1 MNTFTETVRNFADIL
16 PVVSDYV
23 GLKGAG
29 SAFKGLCPFHS
40 EKTPSFSVHR
50 EKQIFH
56 CFGCG
61 ASGDVFSFVM
71 LAEKVPFPEAV
82 RIVAEKCG
90 IPIPAGSGPSGL
102 EDKKFSERKELFEIY
117 DRAAAYFQQRL
128 STDEADPAR
137 QILEKRQI
145 QPVYAERFHLGYAP
159 VGGLLN
165 HLRLKDPVS
174 SGLFVKNDRGEVYDR
189 FRRRLMF

>member
-1 MNTFTETVRNFADIL
+1 MNTFTETVRNSADIVR
-16 PVVSDYV
+16 VVSDYV

-61 ASGDVFSFVM
+61 AGGDVFSFVM

-90 IPIPAGSGPSGL
+90 VPIPAGSGLSGL
-102 EDKKFSERKELFEIY
+102 AGLPGVDSKKYDERRQLFEIY
-117 DRAAAYFQQRL
+117 DRAAAYYQQRL
-128 STDEADPAR
+128 STDEAGAAR
-137 QILEKRQI
+137 QILEKRQRPSSCKTESPYLFSPS
-145 QPVYAERFHLGYAP
+145 QAGQSSHL
-159 VGGLLN
+159 
-165 HLRLKDPVS
+165 LR
-174 SGLFVKNDRGEVYDR
+174 
-189 FRRRLMF
+189 

>member
-1 MNTFTETVRNFADIL
+1 MKALSADIVR
-16 PVVSDYV
+16 VVSDYV

-61 ASGDVFSFVM
+61 AGGDVFSFVM

-82 RIVAEKCG
+82 RIVAEKFG
-90 IPIPAGSGPSGL
+90 VPIPAGSGLPGL
-102 EDKKFSERKELFEIY
+102 DAKKFDERKQLFEIY
-117 DRAAAYFQQRL
+117 DRAAAYYQQRL
-128 STDEADPAR
+128 STDEAGAAR

-145 QPVYAERFHLGYAP
+145 QPAYAERLAESGRITASHFGY
-159 VGGLLN
+159 
-165 HLRLKDPVS
+165 
-174 SGLFVKNDRGEVYDR
+174 ER
-189 FRRRLMF
+189 FRVAWHHQFRQFLKTAGCRA

>member
-1 MNTFTETVRNFADIL
+1 MNTFTETVRNSADIIR
-16 PVVSDYV
+16 VVSDYV

-61 ASGDVFSFVM
+61 AGGDVFSFVM

-82 RIVAEKCG
+82 RIIAEKCG
-90 IPIPAGSGPSGL
+90 VPIPAGPGL
-102 EDKKFSERKELFEIY
+102 GGLDDKKFDERKQLFEIY

-128 STDEADPAR
+128 SAEEAGSAR
-137 QILEKRQI
+137 QVLEKRDVR
-145 QPVYAERFHLGYAP
+145 PAYV
-159 VGGLLN
+159 
-165 HLRLKDPVS
+165 
-174 SGLFVKNDRGEVYDR
+174 DR
-189 FRRRLMF
+189 FTLGSARAPGRCI